1 MLHPPT
7 LGHAAQRPS
16 PSHLQNSGCK
26 MADGSFATLTSK
38 MADGNFAT
46 VAKWRVPPTTQ
57 PPDNRLGGAA
67 QRPGPCGSSILL
79 GINRQGWGMASGIS
93 QWSLNSCRLLPVG
106 KWRSVGILL
115 AGQMILKSAD
125 KQELFSVINSIVYHV
140 TEVGKNG

>member
-1 MLHPPT
+1 MQNGGWQFRHT
-7 LGHAAQRPS
+7 
-16 PSHLQNSGCK
+16 HLQNGGWQLCHSRK
-26 MADGSFATLTSK
+26 MACSSYHT
-38 MADGNFAT
+38 
-46 VAKWRVPPTTQ
+46 